1 MNRSE
6 DEFELVHGSD
16 NVFRD
21 VGLLDPD
28 TKLVKAD
35 LATAIIKA
43 QREQGLTNAATAK
56 RAGVQEA
63 DISRIRNADLNRFTI
78 DRLVRIAQ
86 SLDPQVHLV
95 VTHAPRPNAMRG

>member
-21 VGLLDPD
+21 VGLPDPD

-86 SLDPQVHLV
+86 RLDPQVHLV
-95 VTHAPRPNAMRG
+95 VTHAPRPEAMRG